1 MISKTREAV
10 EAVYESAK
18 DGILTIRES
27 AFEKVLE
34 ALEEPIRN
42 CDVGTPAEQKARYE
56 SFCKECQKITRDL
69 PCDFDTECIFKWE
82 QMSYKE
88 VSK

>member
-1 MISKTREAV
+1 MSSKARQAV

-42 CDVGTPAEQKARYE
+42 CDVGTPTEQKARYKT
-56 SFCKECQKITRDL
+56 FCQECQRITRDL
-69 PCDFDTECIFKWE
+69 PCNFDYECIFKWE
-82 QMSYKE
+82 QMPYNE
-88 VSK
+88 ESK